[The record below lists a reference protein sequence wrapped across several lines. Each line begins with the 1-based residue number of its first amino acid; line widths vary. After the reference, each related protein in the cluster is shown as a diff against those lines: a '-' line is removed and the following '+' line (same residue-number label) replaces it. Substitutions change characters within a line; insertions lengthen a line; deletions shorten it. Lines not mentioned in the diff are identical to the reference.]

1 MTHGASILIDKAN
14 KALRP
19 LQRAIANF
27 QLPLDLSIK
36 LFHTLVE
43 PIALYNVE
51 NWSTLTDNQLEK
63 LTADNIFDY
72 TDKSPLDTLHRKLL
86 KYILGVNK
94 SSPNFATY
102 GNTGEIPLTIKGFTV
117 MVNFWHHLNNLPETS
132 LAKLA
137 LKESI
142 EIRTNWLKTVEK
154 IMNILNLA
162 DITDN
167 PCFKYFS
174 RNLGS
179 ISTLQNGKKKL
190 IQSDTP
196 V

>member
-1 MTHGASILIDKAN
+1 M
-14 KALRP
+14 
-19 LQRAIANF
+19 
-27 QLPLDLSIK
+27 
-36 LFHTLVE
+36 VE

-51 NWSTLTDNQLEK
+51 NWSTLTDKQLEK
-63 LTADNIFDY
+63 LTGDNIFDY
-72 TDKSPLDTLHRKLL
+72 IDKSPLDTLHRKLL

-94 SSPNFATY
+94 SSPNFAIY
-102 GNTGEIPLTIKGFTV
+102 GDTGETPSTIKGFTL

-154 IMNILNLA
+154 IINIFNLS
-162 DITDN
+162 DITEN
-167 PCFKYFS
+167 PCFKYLS
-174 RNLGS
+174 REPGS
-179 ISTLQNGKKKL
+179 NSILQNGMKKL
-190 IQSDTP
+190 IQSNTP